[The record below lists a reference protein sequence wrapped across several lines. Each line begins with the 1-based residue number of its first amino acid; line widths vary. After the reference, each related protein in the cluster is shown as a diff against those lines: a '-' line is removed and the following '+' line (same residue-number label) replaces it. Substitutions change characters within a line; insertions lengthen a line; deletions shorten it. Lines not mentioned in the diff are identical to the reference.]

1 MYNTDTFNA
10 FEYFMTQIKRFA
22 SSNGLV
28 ITYNMDFKNKLGTIR
43 LKNCDPI
50 DWAEYYIDW
59 TDINEIDDVQELIK
73 VITDDVRKVF
83 NLKKE
88 EKKKTPS
95 VTTNLKQNLIPH
107 WKQIA
112 TYKSKD
118 HNPPYKPT
126 SLPEIKKVIFNKPA
140 TIVFWADGTKT
151 VVKCHGDDKYSKDA
165 GLAWCI
171 AKKATGNSEE
181 FIDIF
186 EKWIPKNDDK
196 KSDDFNRGVTYTT
209 RTNKSCLTCQFGETS
224 LFEDP
229 CITCFSDGGR
239 PMWKEEK
246 EK

>member
-1 MYNTDTFNA
+1 MYNTNTLLTLFD
-10 FEYFMTQIKRFA
+10 YFMTHIKRFA

-59 TDINEIDDVQELIK
+59 TEVNGIDDIQELIK
-73 VITDDVRKVF
+73 VITDDARTVL

-88 EKKKTPS
+88 EKKKVPS
-95 VTTNLKQNLIPH
+95 VTPRSKQTAPH
-107 WKQIA
+107 
-112 TYKSKD
+112 
-118 HNPPYKPT
+118 KPT

-140 TIVFWADGTKT
+140 TIVFWADGAKT
-151 VVKCHGDDKYSKDA
+151 VVKCHRDDKYSKDA

-186 EKWIPKNDDK
+186 EKWIPKDDNK
-196 KSDDFNRGVTYTT
+196 NNDDFNQEVTYTT
-209 RTNKSCLTCQFGETS
+209 QTNRSCLTCQFGETS

-229 CITCFSDGGR
+229 CVVCFSKDGR
-239 PMWKEEK
+239 PIYKEEF
-246 EK
+246 EEN